1 MIRGRFSSF
10 VHDHYFEPSATG
22 TRMTDVLVFEAPL
35 GVIGRAANTL
45 FLSRYLRRLLLGRN
59 RVIKQE
65 AEATQPH
72 GQAT

>member
-1 MIRGRFSSF
+1 
-10 VHDHYFEPSATG
+10 
-22 TRMTDVLVFEAPL
+22 MTDVLVFEAPL

-45 FLSRYLRRLLLGRN
+45 FLSRYLRRLLLTRN
-59 RVIKQE
+59 CVIKQE